1 MNSYGGQAVIN
12 GVMIMGRNTS
22 VIAVRSPAEEIIKRE
37 ISIKKLYSS
46 KFNKIPILR
55 GILSLLDQLRTGVK
69 AINLSEAISRGEK
82 DSEETVPNLSGFQL
96 FLTFSVSLLF
106 VIGIF
111 LVGPAV
117 VSRILNSLG
126 LGDFLISII
135 EGIIRLSLVIAYIF
149 FVGLSDE
156 FKKLFQYH
164 GAEHMAIWTH
174 DNKDDLTIDNL
185 KKYSKEHPRCGT
197 SFIFLVI
204 LISII
209 LFTFVPTSSIIFRV
223 IFKILLLPIVIGVS
237 YELLKFAS
245 SSKSKILKSILN
257 APGIWIQ
264 FLTTRKPDN
273 SQMEVAIESLK
284 FAIELNED

>member
-22 VIAVRSPAEEIIKRE
+22 VIAVRSPSEEIIKRE

-46 KFNKIPILR
+46 KFNKILILR
-55 GILSLLDQLRTGVK
+55 GTLSLLDQLRTGVR

-82 DSEETVPNLSGFQL
+82 DLEETAPNLSRFQL

-135 EGIIRLSLVIAYIF
+135 V
-149 FVGLSDE
+149 
-156 FKKLFQYH
+156 
-164 GAEHMAIWTH
+164 
-174 DNKDDLTIDNL
+174 
-185 KKYSKEHPRCGT
+185 CGG
-197 SFIFLVI
+197 SWL
-204 LISII
+204 
-209 LFTFVPTSSIIFRV
+209 
-223 IFKILLLPIVIGVS
+223 
-237 YELLKFAS
+237 
-245 SSKSKILKSILN
+245 
-257 APGIWIQ
+257 
-264 FLTTRKPDN
+264 
-273 SQMEVAIESLK
+273 
-284 FAIELNED
+284 